1 MSAVFL
7 HMTKR
12 DYVFRQLVKI
22 RAWIFWFF
30 FSLIRVLLLSSCH
43 KKHQIIKMLM
53 FPLLWHNFSLYPHF
67 EWKKLSFN
75 DSLWAREQEPREK
88 KNQKI
93 RAKNAPSEI
102 ISTQFERA
110 EKRHVKLALNG
121 NWHLCF
127 KSIETHNL
135 FSQ

>member
-1 MSAVFL
+1 
-7 HMTKR
+7 
-12 DYVFRQLVKI
+12 
-22 RAWIFWFF
+22 
-30 FSLIRVLLLSSCH
+30 
-43 KKHQIIKMLM
+43 MLM
-53 FPLLWHNFSLYPHF
+53 FQLLWHNFSLYPHF

-75 DSLWAREQEPREK
+75 DSLWAREQEPIEK